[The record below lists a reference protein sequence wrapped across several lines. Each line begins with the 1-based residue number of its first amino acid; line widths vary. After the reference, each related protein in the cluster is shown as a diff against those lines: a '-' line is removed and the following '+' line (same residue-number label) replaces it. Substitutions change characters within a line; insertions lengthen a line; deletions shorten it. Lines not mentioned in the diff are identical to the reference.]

1 MLKKTSFLAALLLM
15 IAVVSFTGA
24 AMARDYLLPHS
35 AYIEICEEDPGD
47 ELCQN
52 FCEDFPDT
60 PVCSGQESG
69 GQETGDNA
77 VQARLDVQFNRMN
90 IKVNGKE
97 FVAPNILYEGTTYLP
112 IRDLANLLELS
123 VNYYGATQTAYIGQL
138 PAGEVPD
145 EVIDEWEK
153 QLSEEGANGDAAA
166 GTLVR
171 GGGTIDVY
179 LDRVQVK
186 VHGERIADSTFLYD
200 GTTYVPMR
208 AACDILELPV
218 NYYGPTSTAYIGE
231 VPAGEVPKAE
241 VDKWKSGK

>member
-1 MLKKTSFLAALLLM
+1 MLKKTSFLAVLLLIM
-15 IAVVSFTGA
+15 AVASFSGA

-47 ELCQN
+47 QLCQN

-60 PVCSGQESG
+60 PVCSGEESG
-69 GQETGDNA
+69 AEEAA

-90 IKVNGKE
+90 IKVNGRA
-97 FVAPNILYEGTTYLP
+97 FVAPNILYDGTTYLP
-112 IRDLANLLELS
+112 IRNLADLLELD
-123 VNYYGATQTAYIGQL
+123 VNYYGETQTAYIGQL

-153 QLSEEGANGDAAA
+153 QRQEESADAAA
-166 GTLVR
+166 GTLVP
-171 GGGTIDVY
+171 GSGTIDVY

-186 VHGERIADSTFLYD
+186 VHGESIDASTFLYD

-241 VDKWKSGK
+241 MDRWKSGK

>member
-1 MLKKTSFLAALLLM
+1 MLRKTSFLAALLLM
-15 IAVVSFTGA
+15 MAVASFSGA

-47 ELCQN
+47 QLCQN

-60 PVCSGQESG
+60 PVCSGEESG
-69 GQETGDNA
+69 AEEAGGDT

-90 IKVNGKE
+90 IKVNGQA
-97 FVAPNILYEGTTYLP
+97 FVAPNILYDGTTYLP
-112 IRDLANLLELS
+112 IRDLADLLQLD
-123 VNYYGATQTAYIGQL
+123 VNYYGETQTAYIGQL

-153 QLSEEGANGDAAA
+153 QRSEERADTAA
-166 GTLVR
+166 GTLVP
-171 GGGTIDVY
+171 GSGTIDVY

-186 VHGERIADSTFLYD
+186 VHGESITASTFLYD

-218 NYYGPTSTAYIGE
+218 NYYGPSSTAYIGE

-241 VDKWKSGK
+241 MDKWKSGK

>member
-15 IAVVSFTGA
+15 MAVASFSGA

-47 ELCQN
+47 QLCQN

-60 PVCSGQESG
+60 PVCSGEESG
-69 GQETGDNA
+69 AEETGGDA

-90 IKVNGKE
+90 IKVNGQA
-97 FVAPNILYEGTTYLP
+97 FVAPNILYDGTTYLP
-112 IRDLANLLELS
+112 IRDLADLLELD
-123 VNYYGATQTAYIGQL
+123 VNYYGETQTAYIGQL

-153 QLSEEGANGDAAA
+153 QSQEESADGAA
-166 GTLVR
+166 GTLLP
-171 GGGTIDVY
+171 GSGMIDVY

-186 VHGERIADSTFLYD
+186 VHGERIAASTFLYD

-218 NYYGPTSTAYIGE
+218 NYYGPSSTAYIGE

-241 VDKWKSGK
+241 MDKWKSGK

>member
-1 MLKKTSFLAALLLM
+1 MKKTSFLAALLLA
-15 IAVVSFTGA
+15 IVVASFSGA

-47 ELCQN
+47 QLCQN

-60 PVCSGQESG
+60 PVCSGQGSG
-69 GQETGDNA
+69 GQETEDNA
-77 VQARLDVQFNRMN
+77 VEARLDVQFNRMN

-112 IRDLANLLELS
+112 IRDLANLLGLS
-123 VNYYGATQTAYIGQL
+123 VNYYGAAQTAYIGQL

-153 QLSEEGANGDAAA
+153 QGSDESTDTDAAA

-186 VHGERIADSTFLYD
+186 VHGERIAASTFLYD

-208 AACDILELPV
+208 AACDIVELPV
-218 NYYGPTSTAYIGE
+218 NYYGPSSTAYIGK

-241 VDKWKSGK
+241 VDKWMSGK